1 MTKGKVKYGVGGV
14 PYYKTDVVEAKEENG
29 VLSEILNENPNAV
42 EIDDDTIEEKTKEIK
57 KGKKNEK
64 FSRIR

>member
-14 PYYKTDVVEAKEENG
+14 PYYKNDVVEAKEENG

-42 EIDDDTIEEKTKEIK
+42 EIDNDTIEEKTKETK

-64 FSRIR
+64 L